1 MIRYT
6 VKKCN
11 LRPLYFAQNC
21 PQNAGNA
28 VSKTNWGYAP
38 RPPYG
43 NVLSLYREGPWAPS
57 CLPLFPT
64 IFLFCSR
71 VPTRKSTDSPKT
83 PGRPSSISLP
93 RSRCQGRSQGTLL
106 GTQRQGRSVRDAAL
120 GTQRQGRSLPL
131 KRQFASDPINGCEGD
146 YSSMRALTFYTKPE
160 AIFWK
165 RKQVS
170 NNKVDLNKVN
180 QKQYVKK
187 VKENTVN
194 PL

>member
-93 RSRCQGRSQGTLL
+93 RSRC
-106 GTQRQGRSVRDAAL
+106 
-120 GTQRQGRSLPL
+120 
-131 KRQFASDPINGCEGD
+131 
-146 YSSMRALTFYTKPE
+146 
-160 AIFWK
+160 
-165 RKQVS
+165 
-170 NNKVDLNKVN
+170 
-180 QKQYVKK
+180 
-187 VKENTVN
+187 
-194 PL
+194 